1 MCITRKDPE
10 SGWLAKDNSEINLI
24 TIKLETVSHVAE
36 KFSWVPLSCCS
47 PSGYPFP
54 IKAFALS
61 ARVSPQTIHF
71 QVLDKN
77 LLLGPGKG
85 PPSCDRKMSSSIY
98 RKKLLS
104 TNYCAL
110 IVLDGKSYKEE
121 IKYSFCSYEIH
132 RERNTQWQVTC

>member
-85 PPSCDRKMSSSIY
+85 PPSCNTGATVLRHPWLIEE
-98 RKKLLS
+98 KKK
-104 TNYCAL
+104 
-110 IVLDGKSYKEE
+110 VLWLQLGKQREE
-121 IKYSFCSYEIH
+121 QP
-132 RERNTQWQVTC
+132 ER